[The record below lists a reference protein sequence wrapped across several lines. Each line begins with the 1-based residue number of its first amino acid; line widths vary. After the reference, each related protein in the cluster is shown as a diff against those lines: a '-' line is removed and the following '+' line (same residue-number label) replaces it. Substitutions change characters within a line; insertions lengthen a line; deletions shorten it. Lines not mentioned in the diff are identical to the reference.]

1 MKKFYSHYGEIS
13 TLKACRIIAYGL
25 AHRFKG
31 ILHHMHAVG
40 VREGAKH
47 PILGRLSLRVPP
59 AHKTTG

>member
-1 MKKFYSHYGEIS
+1 MCLFFYEKLCSLYGEIS

-40 VREGAKH
+40 VREA
-47 PILGRLSLRVPP
+47 L
-59 AHKTTG
+59 

>member
-40 VREGAKH
+40 VREA
-47 PILGRLSLRVPP
+47 L
-59 AHKTTG
+59 